1 MKKRVV
7 ITGMGVLSPIG
18 NNVIDYW
25 NGLKNGKNGIKNIT
39 LFDTEL
45 YDVKIAGEVDLS
57 LEEYFKKK
65 ELNRLDRFTAFGII
79 AADQAIK
86 QSNFLK
92 NNIANNRVGVI
103 VGSGIGGIG
112 TFETQHKKLLKNP
125 RFVSP
130 FFIPS
135 MISDILPGHISIKY
149 NFTGINYSIASAC
162 STGNHAIGDAFRMIQ
177 NGMADII
184 VTGGSEAA
192 ITPMSVAGFSN
203 MKALTKNGD
212 INSASRPFDV
222 NRDGFVL
229 GEGAGILILEDYEC
243 AMKRNAKILCEIIG
257 YSATADGH
265 HITTPHPNGNGAT
278 LAMETAITDAQ
289 ISKQSIQYINAHGT
303 STPYNDK
310 IETKA
315 IKEVFKSHS
324 NNLLVSSIKSMT
336 GHLLGASGGIE
347 SIASILS
354 IQHGYVTPTINYL
367 EPDPECDLNYVPNTG
382 IKINVD
388 FVLSNSFGFG
398 GHNAVLIF
406 KNYTN

>member
-18 NNVIDYW
+18 NNVIEYW

-57 LEEYFKKK
+57 LEEYFEKK

-243 AMKRNAKILCEIIG
+243 AKRRNAKILCEIIG